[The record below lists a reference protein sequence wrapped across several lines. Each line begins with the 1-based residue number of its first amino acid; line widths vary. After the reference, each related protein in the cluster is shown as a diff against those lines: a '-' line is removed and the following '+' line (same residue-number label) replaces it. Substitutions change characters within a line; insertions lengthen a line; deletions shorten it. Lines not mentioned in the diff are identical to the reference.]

1 MILSG
6 TLRKSTLILFFLFSF
21 FPLGGGGLIKPLFLA
36 LTLFLYFLNV
46 KWLKVNKA
54 SVIIYLSLLI
64 IFLFSYI
71 HFLYSPLYYAAS
83 MTILNSIFVSIVI
96 YCIATSLIISGILSV
111 DDLLRYIIY
120 GLVSYVILKTVI
132 VILIY
137 CNIVDITIINNISP
151 DMTSLGNIGANG
163 LIRIVG
169 VNDFLLPFFYFFID
183 KTSIKNKRITKAIIL
198 FAIFFSFTRS
208 IWLGFI
214 ILIILHEIIINK
226 KINKILSIAIILFF
240 TIAGFSIYT
249 DFDLLF
255 SIQQRLFIE
264 GSGSSNEK
272 FRQAILMINKLSE
285 QPIFGYGLGSYIP
298 EYIRNDRLKYGYE
311 VANLSLVMQLGIIAS
326 AILISIMLIS
336 LFLAFRK
343 SKKSKFDVFLII
355 SLVAFILFGFSNP
368 VVMSSVSVVL
378 YLAIMRTLD
387 SHRSSIQ

>member
-1 MILSG
+1 
-6 TLRKSTLILFFLFSF
+6 
-21 FPLGGGGLIKPLFLA
+21 
-36 LTLFLYFLNV
+36 
-46 KWLKVNKA
+46 
-54 SVIIYLSLLI
+54 
-64 IFLFSYI
+64 
-71 HFLYSPLYYAAS
+71 
-83 MTILNSIFVSIVI
+83 
-96 YCIATSLIISGILSV
+96 
-111 DDLLRYIIY
+111 
-120 GLVSYVILKTVI
+120 
-132 VILIY
+132 
-137 CNIVDITIINNISP
+137 
-151 DMTSLGNIGANG
+151 
-163 LIRIVG
+163 
-169 VNDFLLPFFYFFID
+169 
-183 KTSIKNKRITKAIIL
+183 
-198 FAIFFSFTRS
+198 
-208 IWLGFI
+208 
-214 ILIILHEIIINK
+214 
-226 KINKILSIAIILFF
+226 